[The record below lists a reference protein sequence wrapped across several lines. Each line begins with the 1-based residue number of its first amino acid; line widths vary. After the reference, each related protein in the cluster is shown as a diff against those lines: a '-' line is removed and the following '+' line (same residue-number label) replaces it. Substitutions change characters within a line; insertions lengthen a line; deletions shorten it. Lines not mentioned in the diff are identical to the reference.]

1 MHPVVYN
8 VLHVIKS
15 QVIPVCLNGLFD
27 FIIRGIVPISE
38 FLSTNQRAKGYTD
51 LCLMNNGGYGNR
63 ERWWVSH
70 FDIIVDP
77 L

>member
-1 MHPVVYN
+1 MISSILSFGYHPDFR
-8 VLHVIKS
+8 
-15 QVIPVCLNGLFD
+15 IPFKK
-27 FIIRGIVPISE
+27 PK
-38 FLSTNQRAKGYTD
+38 NQKAKGYTG

-63 ERWWVSH
+63 ERWWVSY